1 MLKRILVTTDF
12 SPTAERAFKFALE
25 LASRNSGTV
34 LLYHVYERL
43 EAGYIDNETK
53 RTAYNN
59 QMETDLVKQLNRLNT
74 KYKADYPGVIVSTII
89 GHAPIIDNILG
100 FAEHNAIDSIIMGTQ
115 GASGLK
121 KTLVGT
127 IASRIIEKTDLPV
140 LLIPEFY
147 EWKQPEKLV
156 LATDYQ
162 PADRIALPILTRI
175 AEIFNT
181 SVTVVRLVSGHMTK
195 DDADLERE
203 RFDQYTALLK
213 QEFKADS
220 FSFQLISTSSVVDAL
235 EHLDE
240 EIQYDLLAMV
250 RRKKNFLQRF
260 FFESFTRN
268 MAYLT
273 RHPFLVVPDSE

>member
-1 MLKRILVTTDF
+1 MLKRILVPTDF
-12 SPTAERAFKFALE
+12 SPTSERAFKFALE
-25 LASRNSGTV
+25 LAAQNSGTV

-53 RTAYNN
+53 RTAYND
-59 QMETDLVKQLNRLNT
+59 QMEADLVKQLNRLNA
-74 KYKADYPGVIVSTII
+74 KYKAAYPGVIVSTIL

-100 FAEHNAIDSIIMGTQ
+100 FAEHNGIDIIIMGTQ

-127 IASRIIEKTDLPV
+127 IASRVVEKADLPV

-203 RFDQYTALLK
+203 RFDQYTTLLQ
-213 QEFKADS
+213 QEFKPDS
-220 FSFQLISTSSVVDAL
+220 FSFQLITTSSVVDAL

-273 RHPFLVVPDSE
+273 RHPFLVIPDTE

>member
-1 MLKRILVTTDF
+1 MLKRILVPTDY
-12 SPTAERAFKFALE
+12 SPTSERAFKFALE
-25 LASRNSGTV
+25 LAARNSGTV

-59 QMETDLVKQLNRLNT
+59 QMETDLVKHLNRLNA
-74 KYKADYPGVIVSTII
+74 KYKADYPGVIVSTIL
-89 GHAPIIDNILG
+89 GYTPIIDNILG
-100 FAEHNAIDSIIMGTQ
+100 FAEHNGIDIIIMGTQ

-127 IASRIIEKTDLPV
+127 IASRVVEKADLPV

-162 PADRIALPILTRI
+162 PADKIALPILTRM
-175 AEIFNT
+175 AEIFT
-181 SVTVVRLVSGHMTK
+181 TTVTVVRLVSGHMTK

-203 RFDQYTALLK
+203 RFEQYTTLLK
-213 QEFKADS
+213 QEFKTNS
-220 FSFQLISTSSVVDAL
+220 LSFQLIATSSIVDAL